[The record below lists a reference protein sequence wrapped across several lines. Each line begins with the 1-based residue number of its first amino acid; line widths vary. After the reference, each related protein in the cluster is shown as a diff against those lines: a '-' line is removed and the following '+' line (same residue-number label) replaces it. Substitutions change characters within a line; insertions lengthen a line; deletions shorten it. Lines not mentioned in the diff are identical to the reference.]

1 MSNGESK
8 ELNKTKRID
17 ILLEDVLIYI
27 TENNKKIKGINDFL
41 FTGLIEAKA
50 DEGAKLSP
58 SQGWFDMTTQ
68 KLEIVLAINTE
79 MKSELEKLS
88 KEVK

>member
-8 ELNKTKRID
+8 ELNKTRRID
-17 ILLEDVLIYI
+17 ILLEDVLNYI

-41 FTGLIEAKA
+41 FTGLIEAKT
-50 DEGAKLSP
+50 DEGAKLS
-58 SQGWFDMTTQ
+58 STQGWFDMTTQ
-68 KLEIVLAINTE
+68 KLEIILAISTE
-79 MKSELEKLS
+79 MKSEMEKLS

>member
-8 ELNKTKRID
+8 ELNKTRRID
-17 ILLEDVLIYI
+17 ILLEDVLNYI

-41 FTGLIEAKA
+41 FTGLIEAKT

-58 SQGWFDMTTQ
+58 T
-68 KLEIVLAINTE
+68 
-79 MKSELEKLS
+79 
-88 KEVK
+88 